1 MTTGVYL
8 ELPEQYT
15 SNSTVIKIVDK
26 ALESLNQPTLTEML
40 QNGITVGELRK
51 LLNASEVIDVLE
63 KIGVDTGALGQ
74 VIKVIN
80 KLPSIADNLRISIG
94 APNHAGIYSVTA
106 VTDNKNYNTGVGAGA
121 LVLKL
126 TRQSLYGTRVSAK
139 RSLQRKRRVLILA
152 HISRSAG
159 RELTTSPA
167 SACST
172 LDLQVNG
179 EHTPAQQPRRLSRG
193 VTR

>member
-1 MTTGVYL
+1 
-8 ELPEQYT
+8 
-15 SNSTVIKIVDK
+15 
-26 ALESLNQPTLTEML
+26 ML
-40 QNGITVGELRK
+40 QNGITVGELRQ
-51 LLNASEVIDVLE
+51 LLNTSEVIDVLE

-121 LVLKL
+121 LVLKADKAKL
-126 TRQSLYGTRVSAK
+126 VWNQSIGK
-139 RSLQRKRRVLILA
+139 RSLQAMRHQLILA
-152 HISRSAG
+152 HILRSAG
-159 RELTTSPA
+159 RELMTSPA
-167 SACST
+167 SAYST

-179 EHTPAQQPRRLSRG
+179 EHTPAPQLRQQSRD
-193 VTR
+193 VTP